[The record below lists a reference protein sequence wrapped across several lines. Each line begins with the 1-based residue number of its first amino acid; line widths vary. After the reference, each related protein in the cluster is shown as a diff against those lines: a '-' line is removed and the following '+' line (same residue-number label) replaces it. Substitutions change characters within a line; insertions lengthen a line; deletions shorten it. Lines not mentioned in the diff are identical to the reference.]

1 MAQKEL
7 REDGT
12 RSRASIVETSPFAS
26 ISATMGWETFHLVQS
41 VWLVTI
47 DLPAAA
53 LESKWDLQA
62 RHPLHSMR
70 FEAGFEMNSSI
81 VCGS

>member
-7 REDGT
+7 REDGA
-12 RSRASIVETSPFAS
+12 RSRASDAETSPFAS
-26 ISATMGWETFHLVQS
+26 ISATMGWDTFYLVQS
-41 VWLVTI
+41 VWLAII

-62 RHPLHSMR
+62 RHTLHGMLV
-70 FEAGFEMNSSI
+70 EAGFEISSSI